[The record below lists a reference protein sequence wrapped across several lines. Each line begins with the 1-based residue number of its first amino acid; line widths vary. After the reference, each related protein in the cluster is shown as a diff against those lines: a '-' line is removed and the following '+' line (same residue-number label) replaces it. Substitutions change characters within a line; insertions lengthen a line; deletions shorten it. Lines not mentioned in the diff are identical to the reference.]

1 MGDQSALVQQSVA
14 GGTAMKTGSTITF
27 GGTFGVFLVEQAT
40 LISVIAVIVGLV
52 IGVVGFILN
61 RRDANARNRREQAEH
76 EARMSLMGDNSAG

>member
-1 MGDQSALVQQSVA
+1 MSDQSELVQQSVA

-52 IGVVGFILN
+52 VGVAGFIAN
-61 RRDANARNRREQAEH
+61 RRDANARNRREEIEH
-76 EARMSLMGDNSAG
+76 DLRVGRLRAGGEL